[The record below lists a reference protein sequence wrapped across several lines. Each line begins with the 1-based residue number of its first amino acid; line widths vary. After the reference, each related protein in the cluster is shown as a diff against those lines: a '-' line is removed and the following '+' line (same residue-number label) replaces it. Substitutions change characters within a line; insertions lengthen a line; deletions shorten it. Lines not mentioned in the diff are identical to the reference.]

1 MEVKKEVLCLNL
13 SAKTLCKKD
22 IHKTKEFDCYKTKK
36 GGGSSNFNI
45 FDADETRQYKSSAKN
60 GINCLKTLPD

>member
-45 FDADETRQYKSSAKN
+45 WMLMRQDNIKVLQKMAST
-60 GINCLKTLPD
+60 I